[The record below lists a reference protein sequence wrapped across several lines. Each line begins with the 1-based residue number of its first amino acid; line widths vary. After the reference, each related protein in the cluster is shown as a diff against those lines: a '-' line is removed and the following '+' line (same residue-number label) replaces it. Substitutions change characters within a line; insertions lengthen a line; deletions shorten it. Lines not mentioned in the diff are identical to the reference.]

1 MSINDATP
9 QDWDRVRETG
19 QPTFDEY
26 MNRLNSSW
34 VHDGTSP
41 AAQIAYKEDVDLFG
55 DCWLEV
61 PKPTIDESLMQVYLD
76 AAEKEINKV
85 VKETE
90 WWKNHIA
97 NLESLERREL
107 ADFNNSWDTAQE
119 ESDTESDVVNSPSHY
134 NSGGIECIDAIEESM
149 TDEGFKAYCKGN
161 VQKYL
166 WRYEMK
172 GKPLEDL
179 KKAQWYLTRL
189 INSQES

>member
-1 MSINDATP
+1 MVDPEVRDWERLRKEIPAIEVASI
-9 QDWDRVRETG
+9 
-19 QPTFDEY
+19 DEQMKVY
-26 MNRLNSSW
+26 LN
-34 VHDGTSP
+34 
-41 AAQIAYKEDVDLFG
+41 AAQEELNKE
-55 DCWLEV
+55 
-61 PKPTIDESLMQVYLD
+61 
-76 AAEKEINKV
+76 

-90 WWKNHIA
+90 WWKQHIE
-97 NLESLERREL
+97 NLEDLERREL

-119 ESDTESDVVNSPSHY
+119 ESHTESDVVNSPSHY

-149 TDEGFKAYCKGN
+149 TEEGFKAYCKGN

-189 INSQES
+189 IKSQEIEDGY